1 MSFSPDP
8 SKQAQ
13 EVIFSCRIK
22 KASPPVLMFNNNH
35 VIQTPYLK
43 HPGSILDERLNFD
56 EHLRYIANKVNTSI
70 GLIWELLKC
79 LPIRSLVTI
88 HKSFIKT
95 HLDYGDVIFDQA
107 YNNSFHETLESP
119 QYNTSL
125 ATTGA
130 IMGTSKEKLYQ
141 ELGLESL
148 QHRRWF
154 RTLCIFYKIF
164 QNQSQRYL
172 YELLPLQSTSHSNKS
187 SRNISLF
194 QFKQKIFRNFFFLL

>member
-1 MSFSPDP
+1 MSFNPNP

-22 KASPPVLMFNNNH
+22 KPSHPVLMFNNNH

-43 HPGSILDERLNFD
+43 HPGSILDEILNFD

-70 GLIWELLKC
+70 GLLRELLKC
-79 LPIRSLVTI
+79 LPIWSLVTI

-107 YNNSFHETLESP
+107 YDNSFHEILESL
-119 QYNTSL
+119 QYNASL

-130 IMGTSKEKLYQ
+130 IMGT
-141 ELGLESL
+141 
-148 QHRRWF
+148 
-154 RTLCIFYKIF
+154 
-164 QNQSQRYL
+164 
-172 YELLPLQSTSHSNKS
+172 
-187 SRNISLF
+187 
-194 QFKQKIFRNFFFLL
+194 